1 MVPRSSID
9 NDSLSK
15 REQLRASAWSQRFN
29 MKSRALFMAPMT
41 TWSSNPDL
49 TVSADELRY
58 YKRRAANVD
67 YVITGC
73 TFALRRQQ
81 GFTRQFYAGSDDY
94 VASLITLVEAIH
106 GGGAKA
112 ILQVHSPGRMVSAEL
127 QTDPTIEVVS
137 ASAVRPDRAGYRTP
151 RALTVPEIKTIT
163 HSYYDV
169 TVRAIQ
175 AGFDGIEIH
184 GANTYLPQQFVS
196 PLTNHRTDEY
206 ARDGLLFIRELVDAV
221 LKARGDARRT
231 DFIVG
236 YRFSPEEKEEG
247 GLRLE
252 HTFGLLDALCSWP
265 IDYVH
270 ASLERYDRT
279 SYFNDTVI
287 VDALRNCIRQRK
299 PLIGVGKIKTR
310 EDIARAFSLGFD
322 HLAMGTILL
331 LNPDWRTTTRLNME
345 ISEASLP
352 PDIPPRM
359 RDMLLKMFV

>member
-1 MVPRSSID
+1 
-9 NDSLSK
+9 
-15 REQLRASAWSQRFN
+15 

-49 TVSADELRY
+49 TVSGDELRY
-58 YKRRAANVD
+58 YRRRAANVD

-73 TFALRRQQ
+73 TFTLRRQQ

-94 VASLITLVEAIH
+94 LPSLTTLAEAIH

-127 QTDPTIEVVS
+127 QMDPTIDVVS
-137 ASAVRPDRAGYRTP
+137 ASAVRPDRAGYKTP
-151 RALTVPEIKTIT
+151 RALTVAEIKAIT
-163 HSYYDV
+163 RSYCEV
-169 TVRAIQ
+169 TARAIQ
-175 AGFDGIEIH
+175 AGFDGVEIH

-206 ARDGLLFIRELVDAV
+206 ARDGLLFVRELVDAV
-221 LKARGDARRT
+221 LKAKSDASKPE
-231 DFIVG
+231 FIVG
-236 YRFSPEEKEEG
+236 YRFSPEEKEQG

-252 HTFGLLDALCSWP
+252 HTFGLLNALCSWS

-270 ASLERYDRT
+270 ASLERYDRP
-279 SYFNDTVI
+279 SYFNDTAI
-287 VDALRNCIRQRK
+287 VDALQNCIRQRK

-322 HLAMGTILL
+322 HLAMGTTLL
-331 LNPDWRTTTRLNME
+331 LNPDWCTTTKLHME
-345 ISEASLP
+345 ISESSLP

-359 RDMLLKMFV
+359 REMLLKMFV

>member
-1 MVPRSSID
+1 
-9 NDSLSK
+9 
-15 REQLRASAWSQRFN
+15 
-29 MKSRALFMAPMT
+29 MKIPALFMAPMT

-58 YKRRAANVD
+58 YKRRSANVD

-73 TFALRRQQ
+73 TFTLRSQQ

-94 VASLITLVEAIH
+94 LASVATLAEAIH
-106 GGGAKA
+106 AGGAKA

-127 QTDPTIEVVS
+127 QADPAIEVVS
-137 ASAVRPDRAGYRTP
+137 ASAVRPDRTGYRTP
-151 RALTVPEIKTIT
+151 RALTVPEIRTIT

-169 TVRAIQ
+169 TLRAIQ

-206 ARDGLLFIRELVDAV
+206 ARDGLLFIRELVGAV
-221 LKARGDARRT
+221 LKAKGDSRKT

-236 YRFSPEEKEEG
+236 YRFSPEEKEAG

-252 HTFGLLDALCSWP
+252 HTFGLLDILCSWP
-265 IDYVH
+265 IDYLH

-279 SYFNDTVI
+279 SYFNGTVI
-287 VDALRNCIRQRK
+287 VEALRSRIGRRK

-310 EDIARAFSLGFD
+310 EDIERALSLGFD
-322 HLAMGTILL
+322 HVAMGTILL
-331 LNPDWRTTTRLNME
+331 LNPDWRTTDRLNMDL
-345 ISEASLP
+345 SESSLP
-352 PDIPPRM
+352 PDIPPHM
-359 RDMLLKMFV
+359 KDMLLKMFV

>member
-1 MVPRSSID
+1 MSCATTRDAPPTSITSLRDVRSPC
-9 NDSLSK
+9 
-15 REQLRASAWSQRFN
+15 AG
-29 MKSRALFMAPMT
+29 SRALRGNSTRVRMI
-41 TWSSNPDL
+41 TWRPSSPWSRRSMGAERRRSCKCTL
-49 TVSADELRY
+49 RVEWSA
-58 YKRRAANVD
+58 
-67 YVITGC
+67 
-73 TFALRRQQ
+73 
-81 GFTRQFYAGSDDY
+81 
-94 VASLITLVEAIH
+94 
-106 GGGAKA
+106 
-112 ILQVHSPGRMVSAEL
+112 AEL

-151 RALTVPEIKTIT
+151 LALTVPEIKTIT

-287 VDALRNCIRQRK
+287 VDALRNCVRQRK

-310 EDIARAFSLGFD
+310 EDISRALSLGFD

>member
-1 MVPRSSID
+1 
-9 NDSLSK
+9 
-15 REQLRASAWSQRFN
+15 
-29 MKSRALFMAPMT
+29 MKSRALLMAPMT

-58 YKRRAANVD
+58 YKTRTANVD

-73 TFALRRQQ
+73 TFTLRSQQ
-81 GFTRQFYAGSDDY
+81 GFPRQFYAGSDDY
-94 VASLITLVEAIH
+94 LASLATLSAAIH
-106 GGGAKA
+106 EGGAKA
-112 ILQVHSPGRMVSAEL
+112 ILQVHSPGRMVSPEL
-127 QTDPTIEVVS
+127 QTNPTVEVVS
-137 ASAVRPDRAGYRTP
+137 ASAVRPDRAGCRTP
-151 RALTVPEIKTIT
+151 RALTVPEIKMIT
-163 HSYYDV
+163 RSYHDV
-169 TVRAIQ
+169 TARAIQ
-175 AGFDGIEIH
+175 SGFDGIEIH

-206 ARDGLLFIRELVDAV
+206 ARDGLLFIRELVEAV
-221 LKARGDARRT
+221 LKAKADARKT

-236 YRFSPEEKEEG
+236 YRFSPEEKEAG

-252 HTFGLLDALCSWP
+252 HTFGLLDALCGWP

-270 ASLERYDRT
+270 ASLKRYDRT

-310 EDIARAFSLGFD
+310 EDIARAFSMDLD

-345 ISEASLP
+345 LCEASLQ

-359 RDMLLKMFV
+359 RDMLLKRFV